1 MISCREQSEENE
13 EIDISAFT
21 SFLEEVKSD
30 YQNAGQTLRT
40 SLNKFKDRYNAAKSK
55 SIPRLSSFLYDLDR
69 NFDPAAR
76 LKSGPMIRV
85 QVESIKRRKTENS
98 GGSKRKLPAAVN
110 VEKENIDPQ
119 IIPARKKKKTGKK
132 DHNLSMNICKNQ
144 PN

>member
-1 MISCREQSEENE
+1 MISCREQREENE

-40 SLNKFKDRYNAAKSK
+40 SLNKFKDRYNAVKSK
-55 SIPRLSSFLYDLDR
+55 SIPQLSSFLYDLDR

-98 GGSKRKLPAAVN
+98 SGSKQKLPAAVN

-119 IIPARKKKKTGKK
+119 IIPARKKKKAGKK

>member
-1 MISCREQSEENE
+1 
-13 EIDISAFT
+13 
-21 SFLEEVKSD
+21 V
-30 YQNAGQTLRT
+30 
-40 SLNKFKDRYNAAKSK
+40 KSK
-55 SIPRLSSFLYDLDR
+55 SIPQLSSFLYDLDR

-110 VEKENIDPQ
+110 FEKENIDPQ

-132 DHNLSMNICKNQ
+132 DHNLNMNICKNQ
-144 PN
+144 GIFVSYVLLN